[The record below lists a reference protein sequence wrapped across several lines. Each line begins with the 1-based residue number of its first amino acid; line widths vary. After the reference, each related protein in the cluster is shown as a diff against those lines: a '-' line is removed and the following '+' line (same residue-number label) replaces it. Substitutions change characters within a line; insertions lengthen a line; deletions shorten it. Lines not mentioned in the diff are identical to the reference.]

1 MNKELIEEI
10 EQIPMLRAPSSDPV
24 VVANILKKVNIQNFL
39 IWYAIVMILK
49 MLWMKRLKI

>member
-49 MLWMKRLKI
+49 ML